1 MSDDGGSVSEVDYTT
16 PHSRV
21 GASGAEDDGPG
32 DRGGLYANPTAS
44 DSPEKGLGGRPAEAV

>member
-32 DRGGLYANPTAS
+32 DRGTLREPHGERF
-44 DSPEKGLGGRPAEAV
+44 PEKGLGGRPAEAV